1 MLTLCSTLSPLEAR
15 AQQEPAG
22 GSCAEVDA
30 AARGNCVAAYDAMA
44 AVGPQL
50 GTLAS
55 AGIPGAGTAG
65 NLGRSF
71 GARPRVSAYGTL
83 GVLGGSM
90 PELLGTGAVAAAGRP
105 GGSAS
110 YVAIGLRGGVAVG
123 VLPGF
128 SVSPRLGG
136 VGAVDL
142 LVNASLLPLGVF
154 KVPGFESG
162 SNPLGL
168 GAGVRVG
175 LLGESFT
182 LPAASVV
189 VGYNWLGRVSY
200 GDVCSGKITPAADA
214 AGLCSEPD
222 DRAEFSSNV
231 EQIDLRLAL
240 SRSALGLGLL
250 GGVGHSWFWG
260 DGTFAAVPTGA
271 TGNAVPISSGELR
284 MREGRWSAF
293 GEASYRFL
301 LTTFSFQAG
310 WLGGRE
316 GSPGRASGGGS
327 LFDAGNPTF
336 FGSFAAQFAI

>member
-1 MLTLCSTLSPLEAR
+1 M
-15 AQQEPAG
+15 
-22 GSCAEVDA
+22 A
-30 AARGNCVAAYDAMA
+30 AFDAMA

-50 GTLAS
+50 GTLAA

-65 NLGRSF
+65 TLGRSF

-83 GVLGGSM
+83 GFLGGSM
-90 PELLGTGAVAAAGRP
+90 PELLGTGDKVAAGRP

-110 YVAIGLRGGVAVG
+110 YVALGLRGGLAVG

-128 SVSPRLGG
+128 SLSPRLGG

-142 LVNASLLPLGVF
+142 LVNASLLPLGIF

-182 LPAASVV
+182 LPSASVL
-189 VGYNWLGRVSY
+189 VGYNRLGRVSY
-200 GDVCSGKITPAADA
+200 GNVCLVEITPAG
-214 AGLCSEPD
+214 AGRLCSEPD

-231 EQIDLRLAL
+231 EQVDLRLAL
-240 SRSALGLGLL
+240 SRSGLGIGLL
-250 GGVGHSWFWG
+250 GGVGYSWFWG
-260 DGTFAAVPTGA
+260 DGTFAAIPTAA
-271 TGNAVPISSGELR
+271 TGDAVPVSNGDLR

-316 GSPGRASGGGS
+316 GSPGGVSGGAS